1 MTKVAI
7 VYHSGMG
14 HTRRQAEAVFEGAAS
29 IEGIEARLI
38 SVDEVEANW
47 EFLDAAAAH
56 SYGTPTYM
64 GSLSAGLK
72 TFFEKSA
79 GRWFT
84 QAWKEKLAGGFS
96 NSGSASG
103 DKLNALVDIVLFS
116 AQMGM
121 LWVSLPLL
129 PGNVFDTDSLNRAGS
144 FLGPTAQSPHGL
156 EVELPF
162 PGDLL
167 TSALYGAHVAQLA
180 KRLEASKAL

>member
-1 MTKVAI
+1 MTQVAI

-14 HTRRQAEAVFEGAAS
+14 HTRRQAEAVLSGALSVEGV
-29 IEGIEARLI
+29 EARLI
-38 SVDEVEANW
+38 SVEEVEANW
-47 EFLDAAAAH
+47 DYLDSAGAH
-56 SYGTPTYM
+56 IYGAPTYM

-103 DKLNALVDIVLFS
+103 DKLNTLVDIVLFS

-129 PGNVFDTDSLNRAGS
+129 PGNVFDADSLNRAGS
-144 FLGPTAQSPHGL
+144 FLGPTAQSPNGL
-156 EVELPF
+156 EMELPF
-162 PGDLL
+162 PGDLR
-167 TSALYGAHVAQLA
+167 TSAIYGAHVAQLA
-180 KRLEASKAL
+180 KRLDASKTP